1 MKILVKKIKLI
12 MLFSIISC
20 CSVLSLTTKVQ
31 AEEGIGFSYYNQIP
45 KNQLTEGSYFDLLV
59 KPKDKQTLI
68 TEVRNES
75 SESITVKV
83 SINDSKTTGTGI
95 IDYGPSNLENTKG
108 LELKLNDILTGP
120 TEVILKKGE
129 VKELEFQLV
138 LPEKSFEGVILGGIQ
153 LEKVTKN
160 QVSKDA
166 VSVQNKYA
174 YAFSVSLRENKK
186 KLDYNLNAV
195 SSSYEQTARGNQV
208 KIKVTNDTQ
217 EIVKKLQL
225 STIITASD
233 AKEVLLEKASDNM
246 KMAPMS
252 VMDYAIEFPK
262 AEPGKYVAKT
272 IAKAG
277 KQEWS
282 WENEFEVLEQDQ
294 VLGSQVLEDDEPG
307 KNSLSWVVAII
318 LTLIIGTGIL
328 FVAIKLYKKN

>member
-12 MLFSIISC
+12 MLFSVISC

-83 SINDSKTTGTGI
+83 SINDSKTTGTGV
-95 IDYGPSNLENTKG
+95 IDYGPSNLKNTKG
-108 LELKLNDILTGP
+108 LAIKLNDILTGP
-120 TEVILKKGE
+120 TEVTLKKGE

-138 LPEKSFEGVILGGIQ
+138 VPEKSFEGVILGGIQ

-160 QVSKDA
+160 IVSKEA

-174 YAFSVSLRENKK
+174 YAFSVSLREDKK
-186 KLDYNLNAV
+186 KLAYDLNSVKSDYQV
-195 SSSYEQTARGNQV
+195 TSRGSQV
-208 KIKVTNDTQ
+208 TLEITNDTQ
-217 EIVKKLQL
+217 EIVKDLKL
-225 STIITASD
+225 STIITALD
-233 AKEVLLEKASDNM
+233 AKEVLVEKVSDKI

-252 VMDYAIEFPK
+252 VMDYTVEFPK
-262 AEPGKYVAKT
+262 EAPGKYITRTTAQ
-272 IAKAG
+272 AG
-277 KQEWS
+277 KQEWR

-294 VLGSQVLEDDEPG
+294 ALGNQVLEDDEPG
-307 KNSLSWVVAII
+307 KNSLFWVVAII
-318 LTLIIGTGIL
+318 LTLISGTGVL
-328 FVAIKLYKKN
+328 FVAIRLYKKN